1 MLSLK
6 NAGTQARCHLHS
18 SNHVLFDNTG
28 LIESKS
34 VTKIVGKSNF
44 IEEITSYFRDKLYMF
59 KVFEKYQE
67 FFTYSPVGK

>member
-6 NAGTQARCHLHS
+6 IAATQARCHLHS

-44 IEEITSYFRDKLYMF
+44 IEEITIIC
-59 KVFEKYQE
+59 
-67 FFTYSPVGK
+67 